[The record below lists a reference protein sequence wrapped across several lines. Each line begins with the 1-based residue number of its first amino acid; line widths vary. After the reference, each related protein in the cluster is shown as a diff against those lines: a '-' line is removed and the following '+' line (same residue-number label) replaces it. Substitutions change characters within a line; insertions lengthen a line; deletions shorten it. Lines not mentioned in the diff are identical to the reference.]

1 MCGVHRMKIIKLKL
15 VDLSFLSQFPSSSV
29 YKFDSVSTLPY
40 QEPGAEGGEVGVPV
54 EKTVYV
60 KIWAKMLAN
69 FILAEHFQLSIFF
82 KLSIFI
88 WAFISI
94 WASQSEHI
102 FKTEHF
108 DLSMKKNDL
117 SIFFL
122 DLSTNNHCG
131 PPWFSFLYLNFL
143 EAPGVPN
150 LKGAPYF

>member
-1 MCGVHRMKIIKLKL
+1 MNIIKPKL
-15 VDLSFLSQFPSSSV
+15 VDLSFFSQFPSSSV

-40 QEPGAEGGEVGVPV
+40 QEPGAGGEVGVPV
-54 EKTVYV
+54 EKTVFV
-60 KIWAKMLAN
+60 KIWAKMAN

-108 DLSMKKNDL
+108 DLSKKKKR
-117 SIFFL
+117 SEHFF
-122 DLSTNNHCG
+122 SGSEH
-131 PPWFSFLYLNFL
+131 
-143 EAPGVPN
+143 E
-150 LKGAPYF
+150 